1 MDRQSTTRAGPLLR
15 GPPESSPALTVRHL
29 ELASGLQWHSAQT
42 GFHGTGSALIR
53 KRVIDKTGPSSPRI
67 CDQLTSQLCLW
78 QQPAHPAPPPLSHG
92 WSCVWKS
99 SVWLSCFSLISAIN
113 LTLQFIF
120 NSDSGTEHLNGSLSC
135 DTCRLAGHIVST
147 RSESLTEVLSKK
159 SPEGRRFCSWGHLHT
174 GGPSSEHSLSKAE
187 SSGFT

>member
-1 MDRQSTTRAGPLLR
+1 MAGQSPTRAGPLLR

-29 ELASGLQWHSAQT
+29 ELASGLQRHSAQT

-53 KRVIDKTGPSSPRI
+53 KRVIDKTGPSSPWI
-67 CDQLTSQLCLW
+67 CAQLTSQLCLW

-147 RSESLTEVLSKK
+147 RYESLMEVLSKK
-159 SPEGRRFCSWGHLHT
+159 SPEGRWVLQLGS
-174 GGPSSEHSLSKAE
+174 PSHWWCFK
-187 SSGFT
+187 